1 MSWYSENK
9 DGLILFLLILIILL
23 IVGTILY
30 FLLRPSENVT
40 PTLIPSIVLTPNP
53 TAESPNPLPTKSLNP
68 PTKSPNPPP
77 TKSPNPPL
85 TELPNQPTKSF
96 VPSRTPQRA
105 TSTPNPRVT
114 STPNPRITSRTPQRA
129 TSRTPQRATSRT
141 PQRATSTP
149 IPKATSTPIP
159 RATSTPIPRAT
170 STPIPRT
177 TPTPISR
184 TTPTP
189 ISNPRATSIP
199 NQTNIPESQISI
211 SPFEQEMF
219 TRVNDYRVSQ
229 GLSKLLLDARLVKA
243 AQTHNNLMSQQN
255 TMSHQLPGELPLA
268 NPGNNDDRYDAV
280 NYDWNF
286 AAENV
291 AAGYQTPSAVMTGW
305 INSPG
310 HKANI
315 LTTSARDI
323 GVAYNPNGNY
333 WTQNFGNS
341 YGPNQPI

>member
-1 MSWYSENK
+1 MSWYSDNK
-9 DGLILFLLILIILL
+9 DKIIIFLFIFVILFII
-23 IVGTILY
+23 GTILY
-30 FLLRPSENVT
+30 FLLRPSQTVT
-40 PTLIPSIVLTPNP
+40 PTMIPSIVLRPNP
-53 TAESPNPLPTKSLNP
+53 TI
-68 PTKSPNPPP
+68 TKSPTQKP
-77 TKSPNPPL
+77 
-85 TELPNQPTKSF
+85 
-96 VPSRTPQRA
+96 
-105 TSTPNPRVT
+105 
-114 STPNPRITSRTPQRA
+114 
-129 TSRTPQRATSRT
+129 
-141 PQRATSTP
+141 P
-149 IPKATSTPIP
+149 IPTSNQVV
-159 RATSTPIPRAT
+159 
-170 STPIPRT
+170 T
-177 TPTPISR
+177 TALSP
-184 TTPTP
+184 
-189 ISNPRATSIP
+189 
-199 NQTNIPESQISI
+199 QTAI

-229 GLSKLLLDARLVKA
+229 GLGKLLLDARLVKA
-243 AQTHNNLMSQQN
+243 AKGHNDLMSAMD

-341 YGPNQPI
+341 YGPNQPLS